1 MIELLKS
8 LDVKLF
14 LFLNAQNSPVFDK
27 IMWFISGK
35 LEWIPLYLAL
45 IFWLFYR
52 FRKKGWLMLGLGILV
67 IALSDLGSVHLF
79 KNVFLRY
86 RPSHNPELEG
96 VIHLVNNYHGG
107 WYGFIS
113 SHAANTFGLAVIM
126 SLYFKDRWFVISILI
141 WAAIVSY
148 SRIYLGV
155 HYPLDVLC
163 GAIWGS
169 LMAGGV
175 YFFYKKF
182 NTSKAKPFAESN
194 VQG

>member
-1 MIELLKS
+1 MIESLLK

-14 LFLNAQNSPVFDK
+14 LFLNAQNNPFFDK
-27 IMWFISGK
+27 VMWFISGRF
-35 LEWIPLYLAL
+35 EWIPLYLLL

-52 FRKKGWLMLGLGILV
+52 FRKKGWIFFALTLLAV
-67 IALSDLGSVHLF
+67 ALSDLGSVHLF
-79 KNVFLRY
+79 KNVFERL

-113 SHAANTFGLAVIM
+113 SHAANTFGLAVIL
-126 SLYFKDRWFVISILI
+126 SLIFRNKWFVISILI
-141 WAAIVSY
+141 WASIVSY

-163 GAIWGS
+163 GAMWGS
-169 LMAGGV
+169 AMAATV
-175 YFFYKKF
+175 YFGYGLFLKKGI
-182 NTSKAKPFAESN
+182 KK
-194 VQG
+194 V

>member
-1 MIELLKS
+1 MIDFIVEL
-8 LDVKLF
+8 DTKLF
-14 LFLNAQNSPVFDK
+14 LFLNGHNTPFFDS

-35 LEWIPLYLAL
+35 KEWIPLYLVL
-45 IFWLFYR
+45 ISWLFYR
-52 FRKKGWLMLGLGILV
+52 FRKKAWIFLAMGIAV

-79 KNVFLRY
+79 KNVFLRL
-86 RPSHNPELEG
+86 RPSNNPELQD

-107 WYGFIS
+107 KYGFIS

-126 SLYFKDRWFVISILI
+126 SLFFRDRWFVISILV

-182 NTSKAKPFAESN
+182 NIKKQQS
-194 VQG
+194 